1 MKNKR
6 SFSKKNKVK
15 TKKVLAKKIKITGS
29 GKILRP
35 HQLRSGH
42 LRRHK
47 SKSAL
52 RRYKKLFAVK
62 KTEIKVIKR
71 LLGRA

>member
-1 MKNKR
+1 MP
-6 SFSKKNKVK
+6 KVK
-15 TKKVLAKKIKITGS
+15 TKKSLIKKIKVTGT
-29 GKILRP
+29 GKLMRS

-52 RRYKKLFAVK
+52 RRHAEPIRIHKSIE
-62 KTEIKVIKR
+62 KTLKR
-71 LLGRA
+71 LLGM